1 MTVLQQAVRFGQL
14 RLGRRLARSMPWI
27 GTALA
32 LAAVGASIR
41 RKGVV
46 GGTMDTALNAI
57 PVVGAAKATAEMIRG
72 RDFIPDRQRAV
83 RRPGLAQD
91 SSRPGEQR

>member
-1 MTVLQQAVRFGQL
+1 
-14 RLGRRLARSMPWI
+14 MPWI

-41 RKGVV
+41 RKGLV

-72 RDFIPDRQRAV
+72 RDFIPDR
-83 RRPGLAQD
+83 RRPALAHA
-91 SSRPGEQR
+91 SGRPGGQSVAAPAQPIGRR